1 MRRDAK
7 MKVEREREK
16 SLGSNGRGLKEKM
29 EIKKWDE
36 ADQKEALEE
45 GKGREGPIWFG

>member
-1 MRRDAK
+1 MRGYEAGCK
-7 MKVEREREK
+7 NESREK

-36 ADQKEALEE
+36 ADQKEA
-45 GKGREGPIWFG
+45 GC